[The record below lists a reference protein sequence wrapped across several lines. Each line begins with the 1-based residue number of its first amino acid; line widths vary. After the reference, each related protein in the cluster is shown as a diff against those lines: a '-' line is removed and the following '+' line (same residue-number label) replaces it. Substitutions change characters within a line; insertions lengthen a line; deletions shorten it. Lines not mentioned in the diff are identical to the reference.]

1 MAGEYLQKN
10 GYRILARNYRYLRAE
25 VDLIVIKDDILVG
38 VEVKARS
45 AGFVVAPHEAVSP
58 KKIQLLV
65 TALDHFVQ
73 QNDLNVEVRFDI
85 ITYIFK
91 GNDWVQNHIES
102 AFYPFSSNVANK
114 TICFTLLSL

>member
-1 MAGEYLQKN
+1 MIESHELGKKAEALAGEYLQKI
-10 GYRILARNYRYLRAE
+10 GYRIMARNYRYLKAE

-102 AFYPFSSNVANK
+102 AFYPFG
-114 TICFTLLSL
+114 